1 MGVTYCLSPGSGK
14 EVVHIPI
21 LVNASQADTI
31 QYAVKAYNHQE
42 TGPTVHTIKANKLER
57 PRRHKIEKALKRRK
71 WYQDEEESL
80 DEKSARS
87 DGEKASSNVQ
97 LGGTQRE
104 GRPSVRAGDTV
115 SALPQDME
123 ASESIYYLPISEVGL
138 VDLVRV
144 QDRDKYDFRIRPSSP
159 VVVAEC
165 PSQGHFVREN
175 GSKASETETRCIG
188 DIDRESVNLRGTGP
202 LSLRYTVSKQ
212 GSAVPEEHVLRDI
225 EQSPATQVTEDTS
238 KAVLAGQVP
247 NSNVDRLLQRLTEA
261 DDLGAAQ
268 NHVIEIPLQHN
279 QPGFYTVE
287 ISAIYDGLGNFHYP
301 ASQETR
307 RTYQVQTLP
316 VATFNHR
323 RSGSTG
329 DHVFMKENSTAVL
342 HLDIDKDS
350 SANDVLIQIRY
361 DPEPSCTDTTS
372 SVETVRTKLRSY
384 SYAVSK
390 PGTYTIQQVLAGK
403 CKGSSAGSVV
413 TVTEVPP
420 PQSRIE
426 IVPEH
431 DWSVGLFGKYQNL
444 GIETENPALRQCWR
458 DWIQGKYTIHQGH
471 PTLCFPLPFLSKGPL
486 SKNVR

>member
-1 MGVTYCLSPGSGK
+1 VGVTYCLSPGSGK
-14 EVVHIPI
+14 DVVHIPI

-42 TGPTVHTIKANKLER
+42 SGPTVHTIKANKLER
-57 PRRHKIEKALKRRK
+57 PKRHKIEKALKRRK

-80 DEKSARS
+80 DEKSPRH
-87 DGEKASSNVQ
+87 DGERANTNVQ
-97 LGGTQRE
+97 LGGTQRD

-123 ASESIYYLPISEVGL
+123 PSESIYYLPISEVGL

-165 PSQGHFVREN
+165 PSQGHFVG
-175 GSKASETETRCIG
+175 GSGIKASETQTRCIG
-188 DIDRESVNLRGTGP
+188 DIDRENVMLRGTGP
-202 LSLRYTVSKQ
+202 LALRYTVSKH
-212 GSAVPEEHVLRDI
+212 GSTTPQEYVLRDI
-225 EQSPATQVTEDTS
+225 EQSRMTQSTEDTS
-238 KAVLAGQVP
+238 RAILAGQAP
-247 NSNVDRLLQRLTEA
+247 NSNVERVLRRLIEA

-268 NHVIEIPLQHN
+268 NHVVEIPLQHS

-287 ISAIYDGLGNFHYP
+287 ISAISDGLGNFHYP
-301 ASQETR
+301 AFQENK

-316 VATFNHR
+316 VAKFNHR

-329 DHVFMKENSTAVL
+329 DHVFMKENSTAIL

-350 SANDVLIQIRY
+350 SADDAVIQIRY
-361 DPEPSCTDTTS
+361 DPEPSCADSTS
-372 SVETVRTKLRSY
+372 SVETVRTKLQSY
-384 SYAVSK
+384 NYAVSK
-390 PGTYTIQQVLAGK
+390 PGTYTIQEVLAGK
-403 CKGSSAGSVV
+403 CKGSSAGSAV

-431 DWSVGLFGKYQNL
+431 DW
-444 GIETENPALRQCWR
+444 
-458 DWIQGKYTIHQGH
+458 
-471 PTLCFPLPFLSKGPL
+471 
-486 SKNVR
+486 